1 MREQSWRDFST
12 SSLSTTRHVVDQGPI
27 DIGATK
33 ADGIEEGL
41 GIRDKILLVGEF
53 IGYYLGMAGIAEH
66 HESA

>member
-1 MREQSWRDFST
+1 MRERSWRDFST
-12 SSLSTTRHVVDQGPI
+12 SSFSATRHVVDQRPI

-53 IGYYLGMAGIAEH
+53 IGYHLGMAGIAEH